1 MKNVLKQIFSFILP
15 VTVLIIVPLSIESNI
30 SIQHISAL
38 LAGLMIIAIGLYI
51 MIMTISTF
59 IRIGKGTLAPWSP
72 TRNLVIDGMYR
83 YVRNPMIL
91 GVLIVLIGES
101 ISVMSPNIF
110 IWSLI
115 FFIINNIWFLLY
127 EEPDLQKKFGKEYE
141 EYKMNVSRWIP
152 RLKPFKSRA
161 SESDEVNLSNKQ
173 DKNRL
178 DFLKIF

>member
-1 MKNVLKQIFSFILP
+1 
-15 VTVLIIVPLSIESNI
+15 VPLSIESNI
-30 SIQHISAL
+30 SIQYISAL

-72 TRNLVIDGMYR
+72 TRKLVIAGMYR

-101 ISVMSPNIF
+101 ISVMSTNIF
-110 IWSLI
+110 IWTLI

-127 EEPDLQKKFGKEYE
+127 EEPDLKKKFGKEYE
-141 EYKMNVSRWIP
+141 EYKKNVSRWIP
-152 RLKPFKSRA
+152 RLEPFKSRI
-161 SESDEVNLSNKQ
+161 SGSDEANLSN
-173 DKNRL
+173 
-178 DFLKIF
+178 